1 MNEERLKDILRD
13 IVRNLGLLEKNK
25 EFCCG
30 ITYAQYCAI
39 IEIGRAKEIFFKDL
53 SEKLKLDKSTT
64 SRTVDNLVKLNYAQL
79 DTYTENRRFIKITL
93 TNEGQK
99 LFESIE
105 NGATQYYKNILEL
118 IPEDKRDQLVESLEY
133 LLSAISKVKCCDVSC
148 CSSNK

>member
-1 MNEERLKDILRD
+1 MNEEKLKDILRD

-30 ITYAQYCAI
+30 ITYAQYCAV
-39 IEIGRAKEIFFKDL
+39 IEIGRAKEVFFKDL

-79 DTYTENRRFIKITL
+79 DTYAENRRFIKITL

-118 IPEDKRDQLVESLEY
+118 VPKDKRDQLVESLEY
-133 LLSAISKVKCCDVSC
+133 LLSAVSKVKCC
-148 CSSNK
+148 KGE